1 MKLTVSIGLLQMM
14 LSFLF
19 GVEFLFSKW
28 RWSWVL
34 LSLPQPSIFH
44 SYGNLSQMN
53 NEKQKFPLSFCN
65 FCLLYFRQP
74 FKLFKVIIS
83 PSLEPNEKFLKLPIR
98 FLTLMSGKQVSK
110 NWDSEHKLDGLDSKS
125 SVANKYC
132 SLAVIKSYYSSTKS
146 FTKAIKSTFENFIC
160 L

>member
-1 MKLTVSIGLLQMM
+1 MEWS
-14 LSFLF
+14 
-19 GVEFLFSKW
+19 FLFSKW

-34 LSLPQPSIFH
+34 LSSPQPSIFH

-74 FKLFKVIIS
+74 FKLSKVIIS

-98 FLTLMSGKQVSK
+98 FLTLMSGKQVRK
-110 NWDSEHKLDGLDSKS
+110 VRQWAQTDGLDSKS

-132 SLAVIKSYYSSTKS
+132 SLAVIKSYYSSHKILHQS
-146 FTKAIKSTFENFIC
+146 NQKSTFENFIC